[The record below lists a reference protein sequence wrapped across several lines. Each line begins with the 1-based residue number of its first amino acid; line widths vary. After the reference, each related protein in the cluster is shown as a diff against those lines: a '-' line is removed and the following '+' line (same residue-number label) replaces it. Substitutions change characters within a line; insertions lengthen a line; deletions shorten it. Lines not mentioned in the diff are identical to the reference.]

1 MTRKRLG
8 VIGGMGPAAS
18 ALFYRM
24 VTERTAAAC
33 DQEHIDL
40 LLWSHASMP
49 DRTTLLLDERGEE
62 LYEKLLAD
70 ARMLEQMGCTA
81 LAIPCNT
88 SHVFAAR
95 LRGDLTVSFL
105 DMIEA
110 AAQEAARRGWRR
122 AAIFATDGTVR
133 SGLYQKACAAAG
145 VEAVIPDADTQR
157 QVMYVIYERVKAG
170 LPVTVE
176 DMAPLARW
184 REAAGCDGGLLAC
197 TELSVTREQ
206 LALDDSWTDAMLAL
220 ADAAILACGGKRKEG
235 EER

>member
-122 AAIFATDGTVR
+122 AAICRGNSADR
-133 SGLYQKACAAAG
+133 QYRCARRYGLRVCAQ
-145 VEAVIPDADTQR
+145 TLRRQR
-157 QVMYVIYERVKAG
+157 KAG
-170 LPVTVE
+170 S
-176 DMAPLARW
+176 
-184 REAAGCDGGLLAC
+184 G
-197 TELSVTREQ
+197 Q
-206 LALDDSWTDAMLAL
+206 
-220 ADAAILACGGKRKEG
+220 
-235 EER
+235 